1 MFSVTKANNNL
12 NCTEEEFNIY
22 ISEYIENSSKIAIS
36 LNKYSFDDSYNGHK
50 IENPFSDDN
59 ARYYILSI
67 EWGNTYLQ
75 THVPYITGMEMI
87 TDENFEEIS
96 SSHCEQL
103 SEQFIEAKAFN
114 EAINYFK
121 K

>member
-1 MFSVTKANNNL
+1 MFSEIKSQYNL
-12 NCTEEEFNIY
+12 DCTEIQFNEF
-22 ISEYIENSSKIAIS
+22 ISEFIDNSSKIAIS
-36 LNKYSFDDSYNGHK
+36 LNKYSFDELYNGHQ

-103 SEQFIEAKAFN
+103 SEQFIEVKAFQ

>member
-1 MFSVTKANNNL
+1 MFSEIKSQHNL
-12 NCTEEEFNIY
+12 DCTEKEFNAF
-22 ISEYIENSSKIAIS
+22 ISEYIANSEKIAIS
-36 LNKYSFDDSYNGHK
+36 LIKYSFDELYNGHQ
-50 IENPFSDDN
+50 IENPFSDEN
-59 ARYYILSI
+59 ARYYVLSI
-67 EWGNTYLQ
+67 DWGNTYLQ
-75 THVPYITGMEMI
+75 THAPYVSGMEMI
-87 TDENFEEIS
+87 TDDNFEEIS